1 MRNSLRGSVVGGS
14 TAGLLTATAGL
25 LAAAAGTATAIPVPA
40 VPAAPPGFIGAAAVA
55 QPITDVPPVP
65 QHPYLAPNGNSG
77 IHDDGWMS
85 NTNTRPGPLG
95 HDIRVVSAVV
105 GGECGSIAF
114 DRAGRLVTTCIGP
127 NPALYLLDP
136 VTLNVLGRSA
146 LPGDPGAFLRP
157 GAFGNFTGGA
167 YFYLDNQDRAVIAS
181 RDGHI
186 RVFTENSGGDGFTL
200 ARDYDL
206 TDVLRPGETFNSA
219 LPDSNGLLW
228 FVARTDGVVGT
239 LDLNTGAAQAIR
251 LGDGA
256 DGEIENS
263 FAVGNEGDVYI
274 VTNRELLR
282 FDAGP
287 GGAPGITWRVTYAN
301 SGQHK
306 PGQVDDG
313 TGTTPTI
320 LSGGYVAITDNADPM
335 NVVVYRTAPG
345 AAQRQVC
352 AVPVFG
358 AGASDTENSLI
369 SAGNSLVVENNY
381 GYTGPEAAL
390 LGKTTTPG
398 LARIDI
404 DPDGNGC
411 HQVWT
416 NTTEAAPTVVPK
428 LSLATGLVYTYTKGT
443 EVSDPWY
450 LTALDFRTG
459 ATVWK
464 QLAGTGPGFN
474 NNYAGIAIGPN
485 GTAYLGVLPG
495 LIALRDN

>member
-1 MRNSLRGSVVGGS
+1 MSGQRSRSGLVAGAS
-14 TAGLLTATAGL
+14 AGLF
-25 LAAAAGTATAIPVPA
+25 AAVAGTAAAVPIPA
-40 VPAAPPGFIGAAAVA
+40 VPATPPGFLGNPAVA

-65 QHPYLAPNGNSG
+65 QHPYLASNGSSG

-95 HDIRVVSAVV
+95 HSPQVVSAVI
-105 GGECGSIAF
+105 GGECGSITF

-127 NPALYLLDP
+127 APALYLLDP
-136 VTLNVLGRSA
+136 VSLNVLGRTA
-146 LPGDPGAFLRP
+146 LPGDPGAFLKP

-167 YFYLDNQDRAVIAS
+167 YFYLDNQDRAVVAS

-186 RVFTENSGGDGFTL
+186 RVFAENPGADGFTL
-200 ARDYDL
+200 VHDYDL
-206 TDVLRPGETFNSA
+206 SGQLRAGETFNSA

-239 LDLNTGAAQAIR
+239 LDLNTGVAHVIR
-251 LGDGA
+251 LGNGA

-263 FAVGNEGDVYI
+263 FAVGNDGDVYI
-274 VTNRELLR
+274 ATNRELLR
-282 FDAGP
+282 FDAGTD
-287 GGAPGITWRVTYAN
+287 GAPTVTWRTTYAN

-335 NVVVYRTAPG
+335 NVVVYRTDPH

-369 SAGNSLVVENNY
+369 SAGNALIVENNY
-381 GYTGPEAAL
+381 GYTGPEATL

-398 LARIDI
+398 FARIDI
-404 DPDGNGC
+404 DADGNGC
-411 HQVWT
+411 HQVWA
-416 NTTEAAPTVVPK
+416 NSTEAAPTVVPK
-428 LSLATGLVYTYTKGT
+428 LSLATGLVYTYTKGD

-450 LTALDFRTG
+450 FTALDFRTG
-459 ATVWK
+459 ATVFK
-464 QLAGTGPGFN
+464 QLVGTGPGFN
-474 NNYAGIAIGPN
+474 NNYSGIAIGPN
-485 GTAYLGVLPG
+485 GTAYVGVIPG
-495 LIALRDN
+495 LIAVHDG

>member
-1 MRNSLRGSVVGGS
+1 MRNSFRGSLIGG
-14 TAGLLTATAGL
+14 AAGL
-25 LAAAAGTATAIPVPA
+25 LAAVAGTAAALPIPE
-40 VPAAPPGFIGAAAVA
+40 VPAAPPGFIGTAAVA
-55 QPITDVPPVP
+55 QPITSVPPVP
-65 QHPYLAPNGNSG
+65 QHPYLATNGRSG

-85 NTNTRPGPLG
+85 NTNSAPGPLG
-95 HDIRVVSAVV
+95 HDIQVVSAVI
-105 GGECGSIAF
+105 GGECGSITF
-114 DRAGRLVTTCIGP
+114 DRAGRIVTTCIGP
-127 NPALYLLDP
+127 NPGLYLLDP
-136 VTLNVLGRSA
+136 VSLNVLGRTA
-146 LPGDPGAFLRP
+146 LPGDPGAFLKP

-167 YFYLDNQDRAVIAS
+167 YFYLDDQDRAVIAA

-186 RVFTENSGGDGFTL
+186 RVFAENSGGDGFT
-200 ARDYDL
+200 AVSDFDL
-206 TDVLRPGETFNSA
+206 TGLLRPGETFNSA

-228 FVARTDGVVGT
+228 FVTRTDGLVGT
-239 LDLNTGAAQAIR
+239 LDLNTGATQVIR
-251 LGDGA
+251 LGEGA

-263 FAVGNEGDVYI
+263 FAVGTDGDVYI
-274 VTNRELLR
+274 ATNRELLR

-287 GGAPGITWRVTYAN
+287 DGTPSITWRTTYAN
-301 SGQHK
+301 SGQRK

-320 LSGGYVAITDNADPM
+320 LPGGYVAITDNADPM
-335 NVVVYRTAPG
+335 NVVVYRTAPD

-352 AVPVFG
+352 AVPVFA

-398 LARIDI
+398 FARIDI
-404 DPDGNGC
+404 DTDGC
-411 HQVWT
+411 HQVWS

-428 LSLATGLVYTYTKGT
+428 LSLATGLIYTYTKGT
-443 EVSDPWY
+443 EPGDPWY

-464 QLAGTGPGFN
+464 QLTGTGPGFN
-474 NNYAGIAIGPN
+474 NNYAGIALGPD

-495 LIALRDN
+495 LIAMRDGQ